1 MVDTPYQTLVKQRN
15 RLQAQLTDTTT
26 QIGQLE
32 SRETTLSNAVG
43 EYNLAIDEIAPA
55 PVNTVAPVA
64 SGAATVGVTLSVTD
78 GTWTYD
84 PASYAYAWQDS
95 DDGETGWAAI
105 SGATSATYLVDAAD
119 EDKYIRCVV
128 TATNAGGSTAAN
140 SNVLGPVIAA

>member
-1 MVDTPYQTLVKQRN
+1 MVNTPYQTLVKQRD

-32 SRETTLSNAVG
+32 SREMTLSDAVN
-43 EYNLAIDEIAPA
+43 EYNLAIDEITPA

-64 SGAATVGVTLSVTD
+64 SGAATVGDTLSVTD

-84 PASYAYAWQDS
+84 PTSYDYAWQDS
-95 DDGETGWAAI
+95 DDGEGGWAAI
-105 SGATSATYLVDAAD
+105 NAATSATYLVDAAD

-140 SNVLGPVIAA
+140 SNVIGPVIAA